1 MFSLMK
7 RSKRNLVWAAAGA
20 LLIGSGVGAWAD
32 TSGNKYEMIVERN
45 PFGLKP
51 PPPPPD
57 PSELNKPPPTPPAT
71 VELTGITSILSSK
84 RALFEIIPGPG
95 KPMIKPILA
104 EGERIESVEVVSIN
118 VDKNEVTVKNGGLI
132 TNLTFKVAKSGPTPA
147 AAVPG
152 SIPPPVIPGAAPA
165 VPTQSSYNQNQGS
178 GRYNVMV
185 GGGNAT
191 VAPSSGAPASGTPAY
206 SGAGV
211 NPAIV
216 NDGGFR
222 SIPSRNLRTGITPA
236 QGIPQGAAALQGQ
249 EAALSRDEQYRQM
262 EENRL
267 KNAAI
272 NQLSGQ
278 QVLPPLPPTPYTP
291 PDAPGYIPPPR
302 PPGFPPL
309 PGR

>member
-7 RSKRNLVWAAAGA
+7 RSKQNLVWFVAGA
-20 LLIGSGVGAWAD
+20 LLASVDVGVWAD
-32 TSGNKYEMIVERN
+32 TTGNRYEMIVERN

-57 PSELNKPPPTPPAT
+57 TSEINKPPPTPPAT

-118 VDKNEVTVKNGGLI
+118 VDKNEVTVKNGGLV
-132 TNLTFKVAKSGPTPA
+132 TNLTFKVAKSGPTPPA
-147 AAVPG
+147 GAVPG
-152 SIPPPVIPGAAPA
+152 TIPPPVIPGATPV
-165 VPTQSSYNQNQGS
+165 VPTQSAYNQNQGS

-191 VAPSSGAPASGTPAY
+191 AAPSGAAPAYNGVNPAY
-206 SGAGV
+206 SGTGLNAGAPAANAAGV
-211 NPAIV
+211 A
-216 NDGGFR
+216 NDGSFR
-222 SIPSRNLRTGITPA
+222 SIPSRNMRTAPQA
-236 QGIPQGAAALQGQ
+236 QQDAAI
-249 EAALSRDEQYRQM
+249 SRDEQYRRM

-267 KNAAI
+267 LNEVV
-272 NQLSGQ
+272 NQASGRP
-278 QVLPPLPPTPYTP
+278 VVPPLPPTPYTP
-291 PDAPGYIPPPR
+291 PDAPGYAPPPR

-309 PGR
+309 PR

>member
-1 MFSLMK
+1 MFSVMK
-7 RSKRNLVWAAAGA
+7 RSKQNLFWFAAGA
-20 LLIGSGVGAWAD
+20 LLVSAGVDAWAD
-32 TSGNKYEMIVERN
+32 TSVNHYEMIVERN

-57 PSELNKPPPTPPAT
+57 PSEINKPPPTPPAT

-132 TNLTFKVAKSGPTPA
+132 TNLTFKVAKSGPTPPA
-147 AAVPG
+147 GAVPG
-152 SIPPPVIPGAAPA
+152 SIPPPVVPGAAAA
-165 VPTQSSYNQNQGS
+165 VQNQAS

-185 GGGNAT
+185 GGGNVSPAPT
-191 VAPSSGAPASGTPAY
+191 STPVSPVSPVAPA
-206 SGAGV
+206 
-211 NPAIV
+211 

-222 SIPSRNLRTGITPA
+222 SIPPRNMRTA
-236 QGIPQGAAALQGQ
+236 VPQVQDAAVSA
-249 EAALSRDEQYRQM
+249 DEQYRKM
-262 EENRL
+262 EEQRL
-267 KNAAI
+267 INEAI
-272 NQLSGQ
+272 NQAAAPQAPGRRVPTRSGEPQ
-278 QVLPPLPPTPYTP
+278 GQGNLPLFPPLPPTPYTP
-291 PDAPGYIPPPR
+291 PDAPGYVPPPQ

-309 PGR
+309 PR

>member
-7 RSKRNLVWAAAGA
+7 RSKQNLIWFAAGA
-20 LLIGSGVGAWAD
+20 LLVSADVGAWAD
-32 TSGNKYEMIVERN
+32 TSEKRYEMIVERN

-57 PSELNKPPPTPPAT
+57 TSEVNKPPPTPPAT

-104 EGERIESVEVVSIN
+104 EGERIESLEVVSIN
-118 VDKNEVTVKNGGLI
+118 VDKNEVTVKNGGLV

-147 AAVPG
+147 AGAVPG
-152 SIPPPVIPGAAPA
+152 TIPPPVIPGATPA
-165 VPTQSSYNQNQGS
+165 VPTQSAYNQNQGS

-191 VAPSSGAPASGTPAY
+191 VAPSGVAPAY
-206 SGAGV
+206 NGV
-211 NPAIV
+211 NPAYGGTGLNAGAPAANV
-216 NDGGFR
+216 GGAANDGSFR
-222 SIPSRNLRTGITPA
+222 SIPSRNMRTAPQA
-236 QGIPQGAAALQGQ
+236 QD
-249 EAALSRDEQYRQM
+249 AALSRDEQYRRL
-262 EENRL
+262 EENRVL
-267 KNAAI
+267 NEVV
-272 NQLSGQ
+272 NQASGR
-278 QVLPPLPPTPYTP
+278 VVVPPLPPTPYTP
-291 PDAPGYIPPPR
+291 PDAPGYVPPPR

-309 PGR
+309 PR